1 MHSYII
7 LETLADIH
15 FLLDT
20 SGSIGAPGFEKQ
32 KQFIA
37 KFAKSFTI
45 GPMQFQIGVSNF
57 GSIVHPQFYMNNYHH
72 LPDLLSAINN
82 VSYDGGGT
90 RTDLAL
96 EWAGNHAF
104 TKIAG
109 IREQIDKI
117 LIVLTDGESSYKT
130 LTTQQASKL
139 HRKGIKVFAI
149 GIGNTCFNE
158 LNCIA
163 SDQLYVFTSTDFD
176 SLIDILTDVTDT
188 VKTGK
193 IICKVKKSLKIS
205 KGLSESVNRRST
217 DNTMA
222 KRKRTK
228 GQTTIYKTLHIKLKI
243 E

>member
-1 MHSYII
+1 M
-7 LETLADIH
+7 
-15 FLLDT
+15 DT

-37 KFAKSFTI
+37 KFAESFTI

-57 GSIVHPQFYMNNYHH
+57 GSNVHPQFYMNNYPH

-117 LIVLTDGESSYKT
+117 LIVLTDGESSHKT
-130 LTTQQASKL
+130 LTTHQASKL
-139 HRKGIKVFAI
+139 HREGIKVFAI
-149 GIGNTCFNE
+149 GIGKTYFNE
-158 LNCIA
+158 LQCIA
-163 SDQLYVFTSTDFD
+163 SDQQYVFTSTDFD

-193 IICKVKKSLKIS
+193 IHMYSQEEFEDIKGVIRIRKSKKYRQHNGRK
-205 KGLSESVNRRST
+205 KK
-217 DNTMA
+217 D
-222 KRKRTK
+222 KRTNNDL
-228 GQTTIYKTLHIKLKI
+228 QNITHKTKDRVTRSPLKTGG
-243 E
+243 ELR